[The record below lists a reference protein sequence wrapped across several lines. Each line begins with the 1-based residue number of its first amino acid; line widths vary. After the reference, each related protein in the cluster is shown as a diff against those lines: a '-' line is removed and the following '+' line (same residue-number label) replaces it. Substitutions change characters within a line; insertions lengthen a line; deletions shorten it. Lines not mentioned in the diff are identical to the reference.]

1 MQRNNQRQAAAQQP
15 YREEGFDEEGP
26 GVDNTDLYKNFGR
39 HDDVGK
45 MLYGMYG
52 ANKSKP

>member
-1 MQRNNQRQAAAQQP
+1 MRRGNSRQSGAASTGAAGQDFGDQ
-15 YREEGFDEEGP
+15 P

-52 ANKSKP
+52 ANR